1 MRVLLSP
8 SVPEIS
14 RVSSESLDEA
24 IAQLVGILT
33 PTGGGF
39 NYLDAT
45 KCAKAAYKGLHN
57 LPSLTKSR
65 RLNDGSVGAKSNLEV
80 AQLACP
86 VAFGRKTQ
94 LIELSPRS
102 FQYGAGRSASY
113 RVPFL
118 FLEHG
123 VIKLYFLQPRKN
135 TVFAGRSVS
144 MFASIVKK
152 YLLDT
157 EFYDEKVDIEFV
169 EVAERVQK
177 NGRQLK
183 VYNVADVEILDDAAI
198 ERHLSIVR
206 EALTVIENEK
216 LVTKKRRPLKD
227 KDLPLFS

>member
-1 MRVLLSP
+1 
-8 SVPEIS
+8 
-14 RVSSESLDEA
+14 
-24 IAQLVGILT
+24 
-33 PTGGGF
+33 
-39 NYLDAT
+39 
-45 KCAKAAYKGLHN
+45 
-57 LPSLTKSR
+57 
-65 RLNDGSVGAKSNLEV
+65 
-80 AQLACP
+80 
-86 VAFGRKTQ
+86 
-94 LIELSPRS
+94 
-102 FQYGAGRSASY
+102 
-113 RVPFL
+113 
-118 FLEHG
+118 
-123 VIKLYFLQPRKN
+123 
-135 TVFAGRSVS
+135 